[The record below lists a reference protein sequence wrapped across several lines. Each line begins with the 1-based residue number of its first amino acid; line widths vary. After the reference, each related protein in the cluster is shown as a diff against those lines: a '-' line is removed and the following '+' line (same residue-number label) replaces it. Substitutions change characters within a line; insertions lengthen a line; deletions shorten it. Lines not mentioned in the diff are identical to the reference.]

1 MLFLYIKNRLSNT
14 NNGDNMSL
22 FLMCLKIF
30 FARLIDV
37 SLGTFRTINT
47 VKGKDLFA
55 ALIGIVEITVW
66 FLVVKE
72 ALNTD
77 NNSLWIVFSY
87 AMGFSVG
94 TYIGGK
100 LSKIFIKSNLEV
112 QVILSNKDDT
122 IVDKIRDK
130 GYGVT
135 AIEVKGNKNT
145 KYMLYIQIRDNTLE
159 NLKKLIRKLDN
170 KAFIVVNE
178 TKYVENGYF
187 MSLK

>member
-1 MLFLYIKNRLSNT
+1 MALLIL
-14 NNGDNMSL
+14 
-22 FLMCLKIF
+22 CLKIF

-47 VKGKDLFA
+47 VKGKNFIA
-55 ALIGIVEITVW
+55 ALIGVIEITVW

-72 ALNTD
+72 ALNTN

-100 LSKIFIKSNLEV
+100 ISQIFIKSNLEV
-112 QVILSNKDDT
+112 QVILSSKDDN
-122 IVDKIRDK
+122 IVKKIREN

-135 AIEVKGNKNT
+135 AIEVKGNNDI

-159 NLKKLIRKLDN
+159 RLKKLIRKLDS
-170 KAFIVVNE
+170 KAFIVINE

-187 MSLK
+187 NVVK

>member
-1 MLFLYIKNRLSNT
+1 ME
-14 NNGDNMSL
+14 L
-22 FLMCLKIF
+22 FLMCIKIF

-47 VKGKDLFA
+47 VKGRDLIA

-66 FLVVKE
+66 FLIVKE
-72 ALNTD
+72 ALNTE

-87 AMGFSVG
+87 AMGFAVG

-100 LSKIFIKSNLEV
+100 ISKVFIKSNLEV
-112 QVILSNKDDT
+112 QVILSNTDDE
-122 IVDKIRDK
+122 VVNKIREN

-135 AIEVKGNKNT
+135 SIEVKGTKNK
-145 KYMLYIQIRDNTLE
+145 KYMLYIQIRNNTFE
-159 NLKKLIRKLDN
+159 KLKNIVRKLDN

-187 MSLK
+187 GLVK

>member
-1 MLFLYIKNRLSNT
+1 MNIKHKKNHNI
-14 NNGDNMSL
+14 NGDIMTT
-22 FLMCLKIF
+22 FFMCIKIF
-30 FARLIDV
+30 CARLIDV

-47 VKGKDLFA
+47 VKGRDLAA
-55 ALIGIVEITVW
+55 ALIGLVEITVW
-66 FLVVKE
+66 FLIVKE

-77 NNSLWIVFSY
+77 NNSIWIVIAY

-100 LSKIFIKSNLEV
+100 ISKKFIKSNLEV
-112 QVILSNKDDT
+112 QVILSSCDDN
-122 IVDKIRDK
+122 VVNKIREE

-135 AIEVKGNKNT
+135 AIEVNGNKNK
-145 KYMLYIQIRDNTLE
+145 KYMLYIQIRNHSLE
-159 NLKKLIRKLDN
+159 HLKDIIRKLDK

-187 MSLK
+187 NIGK

>member
-1 MLFLYIKNRLSNT
+1 
-14 NNGDNMSL
+14 MSL
-22 FLMCLKIF
+22 FLMCIKIF

-47 VKGKDLFA
+47 VKGRDLIA
-55 ALIGIVEITVW
+55 SLIGLVEITVW

-77 NNSLWIVFSY
+77 NNSFFIVASY
-87 AMGFSVG
+87 ALGFSVG

-100 LSKIFIKSNLEV
+100 ISKIFIKSNLEV
-112 QVILSNKDDT
+112 QVILSKKDDS
-122 IVDKIRDK
+122 IVNKIRQS

-135 AIEVKGNKNT
+135 AIEVKGTKDE

-159 NLKKLIRKLDN
+159 KLKRIVKKLDS

-187 MSLK
+187 GLEK

>member
-1 MLFLYIKNRLSNT
+1 MTLLFLC
-14 NNGDNMSL
+14 M
-22 FLMCLKIF
+22 KIF

-47 VKGKDLFA
+47 VKGRDLVA
-55 ALIGIVEITVW
+55 ALIGLVEITVW

-100 LSKIFIKSNLEV
+100 ISKIFIKSNLEV
-112 QVILSNKDDT
+112 EVILSNKDDN
-122 IVDKIRDK
+122 IINKIREA

-135 AIEVKGNKNT
+135 AIEVMGSKDA
-145 KYMLYIQIRDNTLE
+145 KYMLYIQIRDNSLE
-159 NLKKLIRKLDN
+159 KLKKIIRKLDN

-187 MSLK
+187 GVAK

>member
-1 MLFLYIKNRLSNT
+1 LNIKCKKSQNI
-14 NNGDNMSL
+14 NGDIMTT
-22 FLMCLKIF
+22 FFMCIKIF

-47 VKGKDLFA
+47 VKGRDLIA
-55 ALIGIVEITVW
+55 ALIGLVEITVW
-66 FLVVKE
+66 FLIVKE

-77 NNSLWIVFSY
+77 DNSIWIVIAYSL
-87 AMGFSVG
+87 GFSVG

-100 LSKIFIKSNLEV
+100 ISKRFIKSNLEV
-112 QVILSNKDDT
+112 QVILSSKDDN
-122 IVDKIRDK
+122 IVTKIREE

-135 AIEVKGNKNT
+135 AIEVNGSKNE
-145 KYMLYIQIRDNTLE
+145 KYMLYIQIRNQSLE
-159 NLKKLIRKLDN
+159 HLKTIIRKLDK

-187 MSLK
+187 NIGK

>member
-1 MLFLYIKNRLSNT
+1 MT
-14 NNGDNMSL
+14 L
-22 FLMCLKIF
+22 FLMCVKIF
-30 FARLIDV
+30 FARVIDV

-47 VKGKDLFA
+47 VKGRDLIA

-77 NNSLWIVFSY
+77 NNSFWIVASY
-87 AMGFSVG
+87 ALGFAAG

-100 LSKIFIKSNLEV
+100 ISKIFIKSNLEV
-112 QVILSNKDDT
+112 QVILSNKDDS
-122 IVDKIRDK
+122 IVDKIRQN

-135 AIEVKGNKNT
+135 AIEVKGTKDT

-159 NLKKLIRKLDN
+159 KLKNIVRKLDN

-187 MSLK
+187 GLGK